1 MSSLYW
7 LLSHEALQQ
16 RVVRSIR
23 EARTPLTAWP
33 TQREARTERP
43 SALAVEGKTAVIK
56 VQGVLTQTPDL
67 MAEMYGEPNTTYPEL
82 MAALGAAVVDPSVK
96 EIVWEIDSPGGS
108 VDGLFTVLDAIE
120 DARATGRKPMK
131 AVGIN
136 AHSAAY
142 GIAAAVGEIH
152 AASRTSGFGSVG
164 VATSGFVS
172 GGMCGTVVDI
182 TSSDAPDKRP
192 DLSTPEGKAI
202 VRAELD
208 QIAEEFMGSIARGR
222 GTTRDAV
229 AAGYGRGASM
239 LARAALAAGM
249 IDYVAD
255 ARGYSPPKEDEPE
268 SEADGARLTTARTSG
283 SVRKSMA
290 TEAKPAPVAADT
302 PSANAAA
309 IPVTVEL
316 TAEAHAALLAQVDA
330 AKADAAELA
339 ELRSDKAKADASE
352 RRSLI
357 TELVALG
364 AETPATAWANG
375 APTARLAAEP
385 LPELRERVA
394 ALRAAKP
401 AAAPHPPVTG
411 AGLGEEALE
420 DYERADAAKISDPA
434 ARARFVAKRLA
445 RKNKD
450 HG

>member
-33 TQREARTERP
+33 TQREARAERP
-43 SALAVEGKTAVIK
+43 SALEVEGKTAVIK
-56 VQGVLTQTPDL
+56 VQGVLTPAPDY

-82 MAALGAAVVDPSVK
+82 MAALGAAMIDPAVRD
-96 EIVWEIDSPGGS
+96 ITWEIDSPGGS
-108 VDGLFTVLDAIE
+108 VDGLFTLLDAIE

-192 DLSTPEGKAI
+192 DLSTAEGKAV

-208 QIAEEFMGSIARGR
+208 QIAAEFMASIARGR
-222 GTTRDAV
+222 GTTVDAV

-249 IDYVAD
+249 IDHVAD
-255 ARGYSPPKEDEPE
+255 GRGYTPPADDDEPP
-268 SEADGARLTTARTSG
+268 SARLTTARTSG
-283 SVRKSMA
+283 SVQKSMA
-290 TEAKPAPVAADT
+290 TEQTPAPVAE
-302 PSANAAA
+302 
-309 IPVTVEL
+309 IPVMVEL
-316 TAEAHAALLAQVDA
+316 TTEAHAALLAQVEA
-330 AKADAAELA
+330 AKADAAELNA
-339 ELRSDKAKADASE
+339 FRAAKAAADASE
-352 RRSLI
+352 RRSLV
-357 TELVALG
+357 TELVALQ
-364 AETPATAWANG
+364 AETPATAWVDN
-375 APTARLAAEP
+375 APAPRLAAEP
-385 LPELRERVA
+385 LADLRTRVA
-394 ALRAAKP
+394 ALRTVKS
-401 AAAPHPPVTG
+401 AAAPAPQPPISG
-411 AGLGEEALE
+411 AGLSEADLE
-420 DYERADAAKISDPA
+420 DYERADAAKIADPA
-434 ARARFVAKRLA
+434 ARARYVAKRLA
-445 RKNKD
+445 RKQK
-450 HG
+450 